1 MHTWLSVQVPPREQ
15 AEEVW
20 GILVVP
26 SGPLL
31 RAAAG
36 PASAL
41 LPPLLHTVT
50 TPVTCTDYPFH
61 IYMPWQ
67 LLRWQTLIHTVP
79 VHVTC
84 SAKPLLH
91 TWMTPVTCKDYCC
104 DIQLH
109 FCYIRS
115 APAMLGLCWTTA
127 IRYTQ
132 WTLLYTCQWHWQT
145 LAKQSITTH
154 FSKGSGGANIQVCI
168 IIILFTT
175 ITIRDAPSCQVLKSA
190 FYRLVSGTEP
200 SHCFLIS
207 SPKRKHCTIAHNKC
221 MEPKEMDA
229 SNATETKT
237 SARNLVYPPSLSC
250 DHVPNSI

>member
-1 MHTWLSVQVPPREQ
+1 MPNDSKSVNDWSSAYLAVCPGSTSRTG
-15 AEEVW
+15 W
-20 GILVVP
+20 RGLRN
-26 SGPLL
+26 SG
-31 RAAAG
+31 G
-36 PASAL
+36 AL
-41 LPPLLHTVT
+41 WATVT
-50 TPVTCTDYPFH
+50 CSCWASFCTSSSPVTHSDNPCYMHRLPLSY

-115 APAMLGLCWTTA
+115 APAMLGLCWTVA

-200 SHCFLIS
+200 SHF
-207 SPKRKHCTIAHNKC
+207 
-221 MEPKEMDA
+221 
-229 SNATETKT
+229 
-237 SARNLVYPPSLSC
+237 VF
-250 DHVPNSI
+250 

>member
-15 AEEVW
+15 DEEVW
-20 GILVVP
+20 GTLVVP

-31 RAAAG
+31 RAAVW

-61 IYMPWQ
+61 IYIYIYMPWQ
-67 LLRWQTLIHTVP
+67 LLWWQTRIHTVA

-84 SAKPLLH
+84 SAKLLLH
-91 TWMTPVTCKDYCC
+91 TGTTPVTCKDYCC

-115 APAMLGLCWTTA
+115 APAMLGLCWTVA
-127 IRYTQ
+127 IRYIQ
-132 WTLLYTCQWHWQT
+132 WTLLYTCQWQT

-154 FSKGSGGANIQVCI
+154 FSKGSGGANMQICI

-175 ITIRDAPSCQVLKSA
+175 ITIRDTPSCQVLKSA

-200 SHCFLIS
+200 SHF
-207 SPKRKHCTIAHNKC
+207 
-221 MEPKEMDA
+221 
-229 SNATETKT
+229 
-237 SARNLVYPPSLSC
+237 VF
-250 DHVPNSI
+250 